1 MGKVYIDL
9 RVEAFE
15 EDLGDFLM
23 LLAKMNYAG
32 RIGAS
37 RSITTHIDGDGSGYI
52 GVKRLND
59 KKPIHEWVN
68 LDEEKLKKVSDGED
82 FEDHYIGE

>member
-1 MGKVYIDL
+1 MSKVYVDL

-15 EDLGDFLM
+15 EDLNDFLT
-23 LLAKMNYAG
+23 LLGKINYTG

-37 RSITTHIDGDGSGYI
+37 RSIKVNIDGDGSGYI
-52 GVKRLND
+52 GVKRLSD

-68 LDEEKLKKVSDGED
+68 LDEKQLKKVSDGED
-82 FEDHYIGE
+82 FDDHYIGE